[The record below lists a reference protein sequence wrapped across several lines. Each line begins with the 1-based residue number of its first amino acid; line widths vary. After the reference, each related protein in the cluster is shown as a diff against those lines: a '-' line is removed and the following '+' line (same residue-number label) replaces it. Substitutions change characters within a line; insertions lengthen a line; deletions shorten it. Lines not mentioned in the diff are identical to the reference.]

1 MRLVKWAQMLALA
14 ALMVGSVST
23 IGFAQPG
30 GGGGRGPGGGM
41 MGGMMGGGGVLSL
54 LRMEEVRKELQID
67 ESQTKKLEEISTAI
81 RDSMPRLDFAGL
93 RDLSDEER
101 TKKMDEF
108 QKAMADAT
116 KKQEAKLDDILDP
129 DQSSR
134 LMGLLV
140 QRENVRAVLSYD
152 KVAAAITLTDE
163 QKTKLTTIDRESRN
177 GMRQRGGGGAG
188 GAGGERPDFAQIR
201 EQMEKARKETEEKMA
216 AVLTDA
222 QKKKLEE
229 LKGAKFEFPER
240 GFGGPGG
247 GQGPGGGRPGRPR
260 NDN

>member
-1 MRLVKWAQMLALA
+1 MRLVKWGQMLAFA

-30 GGGGRGPGGGM
+30 GGGGRGPGGM
-41 MGGMMGGGGVLSL
+41 MGGMGGGGGVLSL

-67 ESQTKKLEEISTAI
+67 ESQTKKLEEISTAL
-81 RDSMPRLDFAGL
+81 REAMPRLDFAGL

-101 TKKMDEF
+101 TKKMEEF
-108 QKAMADAT
+108 QKGMAEAT

-177 GMRQRGGGGAG
+177 AMRPRGAG
-188 GAGGERPDFAQIR
+188 GAGGERPDFTQIR
-201 EQMEKARKETEEKMA
+201 EQMEKARKETEEKMS